1 MFDFLSIKNTVTS
14 LTNNIA
20 EVRKSAEKLRQERDL
35 VLATSLEKADVIKFL
50 HLRLDQI
57 ASDYPNKLRKSI
69 DNYLNAPAA
78 QKLSGNNH
86 SMNFLISNA
95 AGINA
100 GTLLD
105 GFSFLFNQQLK
116 DGISRAIEQMDWP
129 ENTMSLSDRESSL
142 SKLDAQINKLEK
154 EESELLKHASDAGVT
169 INF

>member
-129 ENTMSLSDRESSL
+129 ENTMSLSAQKVASVF
-142 SKLDAQINKLEK
+142 DAQINKLEK